1 MVEVMVA
8 VEVRIMVEVLVDVE
22 VMIMVEAI
30 LVVEVMVSVVVMM
43 PALMGVIMLG
53 KPYRNC
59 HCRGGG
65 CHGRGLMF
73 IDLRNVSV
81 VLMLIACYQI
91 QVY

>member
-1 MVEVMVA
+1 M
-8 VEVRIMVEVLVDVE
+8 
-22 VMIMVEAI
+22 
-30 LVVEVMVSVVVMM
+30 VEVMVSVMVMM
-43 PALMGVIMLG
+43 AALMGVINDHVG